1 MRAVRISPTP
11 DGGVPVVVDAPAPA
25 PGPGQVLVRVRAS
38 SLNRGELL
46 QAGRV
51 KDGDPVPV
59 GVELAG
65 EIEALGEGVT
75 GWQPGDAVVAHG
87 TGTQAELVAVAAG
100 AVFRKPESSSWA
112 EAGSFLNVYMTAHDA
127 LVTNGLMEPG
137 ETVLVNAATGGIGL
151 AAMQIARAL
160 GAGTVIATTTSAS
173 KVQALYDQG
182 AHHVIDVSSQGQ
194 VSTVAE
200 ITGNRG
206 VDVVVDSVGGTVL
219 VDNLASM
226 AVKGRLVQ
234 VGRMGS
240 AWAEV
245 DLTALWRKRLSL
257 IGVTFQTRT
266 EQERL
271 DCVRAV
277 QRDLLALWERRVI
290 VPVVDRTFAMDD
302 IGAAYDHMTKSGH
315 IGKIALLMP
324 PPGGER

>member
-1 MRAVRISPTP
+1 MRAVRIRPTP
-11 DGGVPVVVDAPAPA
+11 DGGVPVVVDVPAPT

-75 GWQPGDAVVAHG
+75 GWKPGDAVVAHG
-87 TGTQAELVAVAAG
+87 TGTQAEFVVVSAG
-100 AVFRKPESSSWA
+100 ALVRKPESSTWA
-112 EAGSFLNVYMTAHDA
+112 EAGSFLNVSMTAHDA
-127 LVTNGLMEPG
+127 LVTNGRMAPG
-137 ETVLVNAATGGIGL
+137 EAVLVNAATGGVGL
-151 AAMQIARAL
+151 AATQIARAL

-173 KVQALYDQG
+173 KVQTLFDQG
-182 AHHVIDVSSQGQ
+182 AHHVIDVSSRDQ
-194 VSTVAE
+194 VSAVAD
-200 ITGNRG
+200 ITDNRG
-206 VDVVVDSVGGTVL
+206 VDVIVDSVGGTVFD
-219 VDNLASM
+219 DNLTSL

-240 AWAEV
+240 GRAEI
-245 DLTALWRKRLSL
+245 DLTKLWRKRLSV

-266 EQERL
+266 EEERI
-271 DCVRAV
+271 DCIRAAE
-277 QRDLLALWERRVI
+277 RDLFDLWERRVI
-290 VPVVDRTFAMDD
+290 VPVVDRSFPMED

-315 IGKIALLMP
+315 IGKIALLTTSSA
-324 PPGGER
+324 GDR

>member
-1 MRAVRISPTP
+1 MRAVRIRPTP
-11 DGGVPVVVDAPAPA
+11 DGGVPVVVDLPAPA

-38 SLNRGELL
+38 GLNRGELL

-51 KDGDPVPV
+51 KDGDPVPI

-65 EIEALGEGVT
+65 EIDILGEGVT
-75 GWQPGDAVVAHG
+75 GWKPGDAVVAHG
-87 TGTQAELVAVAAG
+87 TGTQAELVVVSAG
-100 AVFRKPESSSWA
+100 ALVRKPESSTWA

-127 LVTNGLMEPG
+127 LVTNGRMAPG
-137 ETVLVNAATGGIGL
+137 EAVLINAATGGIGL
-151 AAMQIARAL
+151 AATQIARAL

-173 KVQALYDQG
+173 KVQALFDQG
-182 AHHVIDVSSQGQ
+182 AHHVIDVSSQDQ
-194 VSTVAE
+194 VTAVAD

-206 VDVVVDSVGGTVL
+206 VDVIVDSVGGTVL
-219 VDNLASM
+219 DDNLTSL

-240 AWAEV
+240 DRAEI
-245 DLTALWRKRLSL
+245 DLTKLWRKRLNL

-271 DCVRAV
+271 DCIRAAE
-277 QRDLLALWERRVI
+277 RDLLDLWERRAI
-290 VPVVDRTFAMDD
+290 VPVVDRTFPMED

-315 IGKIALLMP
+315 TGKIALLMP
-324 PPGGER
+324 TPAGDR